1 MKKSKKIIVLI
12 LIVAILIYVSYAIY
26 LLIVAPS
33 DTYIITKGTLSNED
47 AGIGYIIRN
56 EQVIKEENFNN
67 GIYAIASEGKKVAK
81 DESIFRYYSDSEK
94 EINEKIIELNYKIQE
109 LLEAEKNITPSADI
123 KAIEN
128 QIEEKIKYINTLNS
142 YEQIDEYR
150 KSIETLISKK
160 IDFIGEVTNNKEI
173 KQLVKERKKYEEQL
187 KNGTE
192 YKKATMSGIVSYRV
206 DGLEE
211 MLSVNNL
218 NLITEEYLKQID
230 LKTGQIIATS
240 NNSGKIID
248 NFKCYI
254 AVTLDSKTAMSAEV
268 GESVKIRTS
277 DKEEIDAK
285 IMQINEESGKRT
297 IIFETNKMTE
307 NFINQ
312 RKIAIDVIW
321 WDETGLKVPKQALI
335 EENGLYYV
343 TRVKAGIETKILV
356 KIKAETERF
365 SIITDYSS
373 KELQELGYN
382 EKEIKNYKII
392 NNYDEI
398 KLNIE

>member
-343 TRVKAGIETKILV
+343 TRVKAGVETKILV